1 MARPRPFLS
10 RLRQP
15 VSRLRSSEDG
25 ATAVEF
31 ALIAMPFF
39 GMLFAIMQTSL
50 IMFANQT
57 LQTMTS
63 KASRQIMTGEIKA
76 ADGIGAFKTKLC
88 EGIDIMFDCDKVM
101 IEVKSF
107 SNFGSANPANFFQPT
122 CFTLDAEDDPS
133 AGCWDPGG
141 RSSVVLVRVA
151 YDWPFGINP
160 ENLEAKTRLVAVSAF
175 RNEPF

>member
-10 RLRQP
+10 RLRRP
-15 VSRLRSSEDG
+15 ISRFRSSESG

-31 ALIAMPFF
+31 ALVALPFF

-63 KASRQIMTGEIKA
+63 KASRRIMTGEITA
-76 ADGIGAFKTKLC
+76 GAGIDAFKNELC
-88 EGIDIMFDCDKVM
+88 KGIDIMFDCDNVM

-107 SNFGSANPANFFQPT
+107 TSFGSANPSTFFAPT
-122 CFTLDAEDDPS
+122 CFTLDSEDDPG

-151 YDWPFGINP
+151 YDWPFGINL
-160 ENLEAKTRLVAVSAF
+160 ENLDTKTRLVAVSAF